1 MNKRTRAA
9 GVAGMAI
16 AGVMAALLIAQTPA
30 PPEPRDTRFGLMSSL
45 PIYRMPQASIA
56 DALAV
61 DGEGDRAHW
70 LRRALEADNSLE
82 PVDMLDPAGLA
93 PIDVLLLVQP
103 RALTPAENVALDDW
117 VRAGGKVLLVA
128 DPMLVSEPHFAL
140 GDPRNPQAIA
150 VSGPILARW
159 GLTLEG
165 DVDARHGDGP
175 GIDGDGMHRH
185 KTEEV
190 LDLAGVSIPVIMGG
204 HFALRAP
211 AGGAPAECELRKGR
225 LIAVCDIGEGRA
237 VLLADA
243 TMFERSPA
251 PSDAG
256 DAFWALLGMMRDDRL

>member
-1 MNKRTRAA
+1 
-9 GVAGMAI
+9 MAI
-16 AGVMAALLIAQTPA
+16 AGVMAALLMAGTPGA
-30 PPEPRDTRFGLMSSL
+30 PEAKDTRFGLMSSL
-45 PIYRMPQASIA
+45 PIYRMPQASVA
-56 DALAV
+56 DALV
-61 DGEGDRAHW
+61 VGGDATGVHW
-70 LRRALEADNSLE
+70 LRRVVEANNSLD

-93 PIDVLLLVQP
+93 RLDTLLLIQP

-128 DPMLVSEPHFAL
+128 DPMLVSEPTFAL

-159 GLTLEG
+159 GLTLESE
-165 DVDARHGDGP
+165 VDARHRADP
-175 GIDGDGMHRH
+175 GIGGDDPGIERDGTHRH
-185 KTEEV
+185 ADDEM
-190 LDLAGVSIPVIMGG
+190 LDLEGATIPVTLGG

-211 AGGAPAECELRKGR
+211 AGGAPADCELREAR

-251 PSDAG
+251 PSDAP
-256 DAFWALLGMMRDDRL
+256 DAFWALMGMVRDEPGE